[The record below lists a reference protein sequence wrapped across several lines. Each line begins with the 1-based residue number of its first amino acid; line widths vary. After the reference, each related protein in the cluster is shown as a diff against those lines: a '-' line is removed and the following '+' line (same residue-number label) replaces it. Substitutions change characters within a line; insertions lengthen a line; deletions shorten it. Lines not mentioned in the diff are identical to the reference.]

1 MPRRLLLMLCSCLM
15 LLTLNGLPI
24 SGDDREGLQRDRP
37 EENPLRETLDDQNA
51 VGADFWVYNNIPIA
65 IAEAERLDRPLFVTF
80 RCIPCR
86 DCMAFD
92 AEVASGSEAVQQM
105 ADEHFVPVRQVEM
118 EGVDL
123 TQFQFDHDLNWAAV
137 FIHPDGTVLARYGTQ
152 SAEGADAYNSV
163 EGLLATME
171 RVLALYEDY
180 PDNREL
186 FEGKKPEQ
194 KPYRTALEMPGLENP
209 ERFETSTT
217 RESCI
222 HCHNIHDAENFHA
235 FETGTLTDENGDLN
249 DDLVF
254 RYPYPDNVGLSID
267 PASGVEIAKIIDGSP
282 AADAGFEAGE
292 EIVTMNGQAITSIA
306 DMQWVLHHIPAAG
319 GEVTIVG
326 SESGEHTLAL
336 EEGWKE
342 YDISWRASMWSM
354 PPRLHIWMPELAED
368 RERELDLGEDET
380 AFEVRWINQGEES
393 GRAAQEAGLREG
405 DVVVA
410 LNGEPIELGPAQFMA
425 HIKLNFK
432 VGDELTFT
440 IVRDGRRRDI
450 VIPLVH

>member
-1 MPRRLLLMLCSCLM
+1 MPRQLPRALSGSLFILAFTTLLVM
-15 LLTLNGLPI
+15 
-24 SGDDREGLQRDRP
+24 GDDGPQRDRP
-37 EENPLRETLDDQNA
+37 PENPLRETLEDANA
-51 VGADFWVYNNIPIA
+51 QGADFWVYNDIPSA
-65 IAEAERLDRPLFVTF
+65 IEEARRLDRPLFVTF

-92 AEVASGSEAVQQM
+92 AEVAQGSDAVREM
-105 ADEHFVPVRQVEM
+105 ADKYFVPVRQVEM

-163 EGLLATME
+163 EGLLATMQ
-171 RVLALYEDY
+171 RVRALYADY
-180 PDNREL
+180 PDNQEL
-186 FEGKKPEQ
+186 FAGKKPEQ
-194 KPYRTALEMPGLENP
+194 KPYETALDMPGLENP
-209 ERFETSTT
+209 ERFETATT

-235 FETGTLTDENGDLN
+235 YETGTMS

-267 PASGVEIAKIIDGSP
+267 PASGVKIDAVIEDSP
-282 AADAGFEAGE
+282 AADAGFEVGE
-292 EIVTMNGQAITSIA
+292 DIVTMNGQAITSIA
-306 DMQWVLHHIPAAG
+306 DMQWVLHHIPAEG
-319 GEVTIVG
+319 GEVTIVA

-342 YDISWRASMWSM
+342 YDISWRGSMWSM
-354 PPRLHIWMPELAED
+354 PPRLHIWMPELADE
-368 RERELDLGEDET
+368 RERELDLGDDES
-380 AFEVRWINQGEES
+380 ALEVRWINQGEES

-410 LNGEPIELGPAQFMA
+410 LNGEPINLGPSQFMA
-425 HIKLNFK
+425 HIKLNYE
-432 VGDELTFT
+432 VGDEITFT
-440 IVRDGRRRDI
+440 IVRDGKRQDI